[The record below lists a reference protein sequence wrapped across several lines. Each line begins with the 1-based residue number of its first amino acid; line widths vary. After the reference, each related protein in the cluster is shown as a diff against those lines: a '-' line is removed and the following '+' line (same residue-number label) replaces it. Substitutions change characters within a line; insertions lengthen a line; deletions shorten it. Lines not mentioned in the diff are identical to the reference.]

1 MCIYSRSTFHQNL
14 FLLRKCAVDNRS
26 INSCFLYEKY
36 SGIAVHH
43 ALHCIGIPL
52 TPWLLNGIT
61 LQKSMKNLIFAE
73 KCMQNHKFLTNGYN
87 MVSDNP
93 YLPTKR
99 NFCHT
104 VYFLHKE
111 MKGFFPRNTSNFPKV
126 SYRFWNKL
134 VSHKSDET
142 REEKHCKETVENIGY
157 STIAMAID

>member
-36 SGIAVHH
+36 SSCPPGIALVS
-43 ALHCIGIPL
+43 
-52 TPWLLNGIT
+52 PWLLNGIT

-104 VYFLHKE
+104 VYFTVYCILYTV
-111 MKGFFPRNTSNFPKV
+111 FFPRNTSNFPKV
-126 SYRFWNKL
+126 SYRF
-134 VSHKSDET
+134 
-142 REEKHCKETVENIGY
+142 
-157 STIAMAID
+157 